1 MALEKL
7 ALPRLVATE
16 SPFFLRHLLSML
28 SVVILLNSNLHVHAQ
43 QSSGVNNKASSEDVS
58 PTSEDDTFPL
68 NEETLS
74 GDETLVV
81 SPLMDSEPNTPVPE
95 FGYSNGFL
103 IASPNVGSIPIN
115 QFPFSMR
122 VNGWMQLRHAAFDS
136 DGPNRSRNTLSLER
150 IRLGFDGH
158 AYTPDLRYTLVL
170 DANSDSAAEVS
181 FLDAFF
187 SYDFGCSMFDLR
199 PGTLGFRAGKWKSP
213 FSRSREESARR
224 FQFTERSVANLFFDV
239 GRSTGVS
246 IFGEAE
252 VYNMPARFE
261 VALTNGINSGRDAT
275 ISAEDLDRNFA
286 WSGRASIDPLGPFT
300 PGESD
305 LSWSPESIL
314 RLGAGV
320 AGTRLDREGNVEFAR
335 PRVVSSGERLSDL
348 LPGTVGSYDFLM
360 FTIDGHW
367 KVRGFSFIAEYHWR
381 TLYDFTDGAVP
392 TLADTG
398 LVLQTGYFVIPEKL
412 ELLARWSKITG
423 DSGTLGN
430 EFQTTNEIGTGF
442 AWFIRN
448 QDVKFTVDLSW
459 IDGVPVNSPRLS
471 LLPGDDGLLLR
482 SQLQFG
488 F

>member
-1 MALEKL
+1 MASQKL
-7 ALPRLVATE
+7 ALPFSAKSACFVLFRPLLVTVWIA
-16 SPFFLRHLLSML
+16 SF
-28 SVVILLNSNLHVHAQ
+28 ILLNVSADAQ
-43 QSSGVNNKASSEDVS
+43 ETEGFTGVEQSAES
-58 PTSEDDTFPL
+58 PDATAIEFL
-68 NEETLS
+68 
-74 GDETLVV
+74 
-81 SPLMDSEPNTPVPE
+81 EPNDSSNQKGETDTQFPE
-95 FGYSNGFL
+95 FGYANGFVF
-103 IASPNVGSIPIN
+103 ASPSMNSLDAN
-115 QFPFSMR
+115 QFPFSMK

-136 DGPNRSRNTLSLER
+136 EGPNRSRNTLSLER

-158 AYTPDLRYTLVL
+158 AYTRDLRYTLVL
-170 DANSDSAAEVS
+170 DANSDQAAEVS
-181 FLDAFF
+181 FLDAYF

-199 PGTLGFRAGKWKSP
+199 PGTLGLRAGKWKSP

-224 FQFTERSVANLFFDV
+224 FQFTERSVANLFFDM
-239 GRSTGVS
+239 GRSTGIS
-246 IFGEAE
+246 IFGEGE
-252 VYNMPARFE
+252 VYSMPSRFE
-261 VALTNGINSGRDAT
+261 VALINGINSGRDAT

-300 PGESD
+300 SGESD

-320 AGTRLDREGNVEFAR
+320 AGTMLDREGNVEFAR
-335 PRVVSSGERLSDL
+335 PRVVASGRSLSEL
-348 LPGTVGSYDFLM
+348 LPNTVDSYDFLM
-360 FTIDGHW
+360 FTIDSHW

-381 TLYDFTDGAVP
+381 TLYNFSDGSVP

-412 ELLARWSKITG
+412 EFLARWSKITG

-430 EFQTTNEIGTGF
+430 QFQTTNEIGTGF

-459 IDGVPVNSPRLS
+459 IDGVPINSPRLS
-471 LLPGDDGLLLR
+471 LLPGDEGLLLR

>member
-1 MALEKL
+1 MASQKL
-7 ALPRLVATE
+7 ALPFSAKSECLVLFRALFVTVWMASFVLLNVSAAAQETEGFTDVQQSAE
-16 SPFFLRHLLSML
+16 SPDTAAIEFL
-28 SVVILLNSNLHVHAQ
+28 
-43 QSSGVNNKASSEDVS
+43 
-58 PTSEDDTFPL
+58 
-68 NEETLS
+68 
-74 GDETLVV
+74 
-81 SPLMDSEPNTPVPE
+81 EPNDSSNEKGEANTQSPE
-95 FGYSNGFL
+95 YGYANGFV
-103 IASPNVGSIPIN
+103 IASPSMNSLETN
-115 QFPFSMR
+115 QFPFSLK

-170 DANSDSAAEVS
+170 DANSDQASEVS
-181 FLDAFF
+181 FLDAYF

-199 PGTLGFRAGKWKSP
+199 PGTLGLRAGKWKSP

-224 FQFTERSVANLFFDV
+224 FQFTERSVANLFFDM

-246 IFGEAE
+246 IFGEGE
-252 VYNMPARFE
+252 VYSMPSRFE
-261 VALTNGINSGRDAT
+261 IALINGINSGRDAT

-300 PGESD
+300 AGESD

-320 AGTRLDREGNVEFAR
+320 AGTMLDREGNVEFAR
-335 PRVVSSGERLSDL
+335 PRVVASGRSLNEL
-348 LPGTVGSYDFLM
+348 LPKTVDSYDFLM
-360 FTIDGHW
+360 FTIDSHW

-381 TLYDFTDGAVP
+381 TLYNFTDGSVP

-398 LVLQTGYFVIPEKL
+398 LMLQTGYFVIPEKL
-412 ELLARWSKITG
+412 EFLARWSKITG

-442 AWFIRN
+442 AWFIRD

-459 IDGVPVNSPRLS
+459 IDGVPINSPRLS
-471 LLPGDDGLLLR
+471 LLPGDEGLLLR

>member
-1 MALEKL
+1 MASEKL
-7 ALPRLVATE
+7 ALPPSTAIQGSV
-16 SPFFLRHLLSML
+16 FLRHLLATL
-28 SVVILLNSNLHVHAQ
+28 SVVILLSSNLPVNGQ
-43 QSSGVNNKASSEDVS
+43 ETDSVGKLSLSEDLSTSSG
-58 PTSEDDTFPL
+58 DDTFPL
-68 NEETLS
+68 NVDAQN
-74 GDETLVV
+74 DETLNI
-81 SPLMDSEPNTPVPE
+81 SPSVKGQSRGEVPE
-95 FGYSNGFL
+95 FGYNNGL
-103 IASPNVGSIPIN
+103 IFASPNVGSIPTN
-115 QFPFSMR
+115 QFPFSMK

-136 DGPNRSRNTLSLER
+136 EGPNRSRNTLSLER

-181 FLDAFF
+181 FLDAYF
-187 SYDFGCSMFDLR
+187 SYDFGCSMFDLK

-224 FQFTERSVANLFFDV
+224 FQFTERSVANLFFDM

-246 IFGEAE
+246 IFGEGD

-261 VALTNGINSGRDAT
+261 IAITNGINSGRDAT
-275 ISAEDLDRNFA
+275 ISSEDLDRNVA
-286 WSGRASIDPLGPFT
+286 WSGRASVDPLGPFT

-320 AGTRLDREGNVEFAR
+320 AGTILDREGNVEFAR

-348 LPGTVGSYDFLM
+348 LPATVDSYDFLM
-360 FTIDGHW
+360 FTVDTHW

-381 TLYDFTDGAVP
+381 TLYNFTDNAIP

>member
-1 MALEKL
+1 MASVKL
-7 ALPRLVATE
+7 ALPLSLKHIGSVLLLRLLATFCMA
-16 SPFFLRHLLSML
+16 SFLLS
-28 SVVILLNSNLHVHAQ
+28 NL
-43 QSSGVNNKASSEDVS
+43 GVNAQELEGIVDLGQPAQYPDAPEIEFSKTNASASENG
-58 PTSEDDTFPL
+58 EA
-68 NEETLS
+68 
-74 GDETLVV
+74 
-81 SPLMDSEPNTPVPE
+81 NTQFPE
-95 FGYSNGFL
+95 FGYTNGLLF
-103 IASPNVGSIPIN
+103 ASPSVDSIPAN
-115 QFPFSMR
+115 QFPFSMKI
-122 VNGWMQLRHAAFDS
+122 NGWMQLRHAAFDS

-199 PGTLGFRAGKWKSP
+199 PGTLGLRAGKWKSP

-224 FQFTERSVANLFFDV
+224 FQFTERSVANLFFDM

-246 IFGEAE
+246 VFGEGEA
-252 VYNMPARFE
+252 YNMPARFE
-261 VALTNGINSGRDAT
+261 IALINGINSGRDAT

-286 WSGRASIDPLGPFT
+286 WSARASIDPLGPYT
-300 PGESD
+300 PGEGD

-314 RLGAGV
+314 RLGGGV
-320 AGTRLDREGNVEFAR
+320 AGTMLDREGNVEFAR
-335 PRVVSSGERLSDL
+335 PRVVASGRSITEL
-348 LPGTVGSYDFLM
+348 LPNTVDSYDFLM

-381 TLYDFTDGAVP
+381 TLYNFSDGSVP

-398 LVLQTGYFVIPEKL
+398 LVLQTGYFVIPEKF
-412 ELLARWSKITG
+412 EILARWSKITG

-442 AWFIRN
+442 AWYIRN
-448 QDVKFTVDLSW
+448 QDVKLTADLSW
-459 IDGVPVNSPRLS
+459 IDGVPINSPRLS
-471 LLPGDDGLLLR
+471 LLPGDEGLLLR

>member
-1 MALEKL
+1 MAPEKL
-7 ALPRLVATE
+7 ALPPSAAIQGSV
-16 SPFFLRHLLSML
+16 FLRHLLATL
-28 SVVILLNSNLHVHAQ
+28 SILILLSSNLPVHGQ
-43 QSSGVNNKASSEDVS
+43 ETDTVGNLSPSEDFSISSG
-58 PTSEDDTFPL
+58 DDTFPL
-68 NEETLS
+68 NVDAQNEETLNI
-74 GDETLVV
+74 
-81 SPLMDSEPNTPVPE
+81 SPSVKDQSRGQVPE
-95 FGYSNGFL
+95 FGYNNGL
-103 IASPNVGSIPIN
+103 IFASPNVGSIPTN
-115 QFPFSMR
+115 QFPFSMK

-136 DGPNRSRNTLSLER
+136 EGPNRSRNTLSLER

-181 FLDAFF
+181 FLDAYF
-187 SYDFGCSMFDLR
+187 SYDFGCSMFDLK

-224 FQFTERSVANLFFDV
+224 FQFTERSVANLFFDM

-246 IFGEAE
+246 IFGEGD

-261 VALTNGINSGRDAT
+261 IAITNGINSGRDAT
-275 ISAEDLDRNFA
+275 ISSEDLDRNVA
-286 WSGRASIDPLGPFT
+286 WSGRASVDPLGPFT

-320 AGTRLDREGNVEFAR
+320 AGTILDREGNVEFAR

-348 LPGTVGSYDFLM
+348 LPGTVDSYDFLM
-360 FTIDGHW
+360 FTIDTHW

-381 TLYDFTDGAVP
+381 TLYNFTDNSIP

-471 LLPGDDGLLLR
+471 LLPGDEGLLLR

>member
-1 MALEKL
+1 MASEKL
-7 ALPRLVATE
+7 ASPHLTLSKGFVVLLRLLATICVT
-16 SPFFLRHLLSML
+16 SIFLSDVRLNAQELDGVVDLGQTTETRDATDTELLKSAD
-28 SVVILLNSNLHVHAQ
+28 S
-43 QSSGVNNKASSEDVS
+43 SSEKVES
-58 PTSEDDTFPL
+58 NSQF
-68 NEETLS
+68 
-74 GDETLVV
+74 
-81 SPLMDSEPNTPVPE
+81 PE
-95 FGYSNGFL
+95 FGYSNGLVF
-103 IASPNVGSIPIN
+103 ASPDVDSIQTN
-115 QFPFSMR
+115 QFPFSMKL
-122 VNGWMQLRHAAFDS
+122 NGWMQLRHAAFDS

-170 DANSDSAAEVS
+170 DANSDQAAEVS
-181 FLDAFF
+181 FLDAYF

-199 PGTLGFRAGKWKSP
+199 PGTLGLRAGKWKSP

-224 FQFTERSVANLFFDV
+224 FQFTERSVANLFFDM
-239 GRSTGVS
+239 GRSTGIS
-246 IFGEAE
+246 IFGEGE
-252 VYNMPARFE
+252 VYSMPSRFE
-261 VALTNGINSGRDAT
+261 VALINGINSGRDAT

-300 PGESD
+300 AGESD

-320 AGTRLDREGNVEFAR
+320 AGTMLDREGNVEFAR
-335 PRVVSSGERLSDL
+335 PRVVASGRSLNEL
-348 LPGTVGSYDFLM
+348 LPNTVDSYDFLM
-360 FTIDGHW
+360 FTIDSHW

-381 TLYDFTDGAVP
+381 TLYNFSDGSVP

-412 ELLARWSKITG
+412 EILARWSKITG

-459 IDGVPVNSPRLS
+459 IDGVPINSPRLS
-471 LLPGDDGLLLR
+471 LLPGDEGLLLR